1 MRDIHVKMELLKYLK
16 PFHLKTLDNTM
27 LDLDSSLYKVVTSTV
42 IAEAN
47 ETVSKVLQQSS
58 SSGEKEPYLKWT
70 LVHTYQISKQAAQH
84 RTTASIGYFKT
95 KCDPI
100 CENPT

>member
-1 MRDIHVKMELLKYLK
+1 
-16 PFHLKTLDNTM
+16 M
-27 LDLDSSLYKVVTSTV
+27 LDLDSSLYKVVTSTA

-58 SSGEKEPYLKWT
+58 SSGEKEPYLKLT
-70 LVHTYQISKQAAQH
+70 LAHTYQIDKQAAQH

-95 KCDPI
+95 KFPDLELKEATVRRLKCLYLS
-100 CENPT
+100 ELQKSH